1 MFPHDPDLQNE
12 YLATLLQLN
21 RPAHVVS
28 DTERVLAN
36 GFDMSDA
43 NRAKVYKARASPSS
57 RKRSEGGRRLH
68 DGRAEIP
75 VRRRHKRNTEADPG
89 CAADAELA
97 AVQRVQGRVFI
108 GPAPQFGF
116 Q

>member
-36 GFDMSDA
+36 GFNMSDA
-43 NRAKVYKARASPSS
+43 SRAKVYKAR
-57 RKRSEGGRRLH
+57 GV
-68 DGRAEIP
+68 AEFTQTI
-75 VRRRHKRNTEADPG
+75 
-89 CAADAELA
+89 
-97 AVQRVQGRVFI
+97 
-108 GPAPQFGF
+108 
-116 Q
+116 